1 MLLECAI
8 VRRKQPAAFFIAIF
22 CLVFRS
28 AKPRSSIRYAEPRVE
43 NRLVLACL
51 LVKFKLL
58 NLLVFEFVSF

>member
-8 VRRKQPAAFFIAIF
+8 VRRKLPVAFLLLFLG
-22 CLVFRS
+22 LVFRS

-51 LVKFKLL
+51 LVKFKFL
-58 NLLVFEFVSF
+58 NLLVFEFVGF